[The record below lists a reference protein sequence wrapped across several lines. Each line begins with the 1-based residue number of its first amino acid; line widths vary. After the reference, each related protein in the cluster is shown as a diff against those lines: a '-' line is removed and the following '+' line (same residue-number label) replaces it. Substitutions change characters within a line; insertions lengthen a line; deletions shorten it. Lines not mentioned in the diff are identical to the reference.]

1 MSDDIPPPGYQAE
14 PAPPTAPKPTL
25 PQVLVTAAVLIGWL
39 VAVIGPMAGLAAV
52 APEDKLAIFSLV
64 TLVVGYWIGSSAGSA
79 AKDAKI
85 ERILGR

>member
-1 MSDDIPPPGYQAE
+1 MSDDIPPPGYQPE
-14 PAPPTAPKPTL
+14 PPPAAPKPTL
-25 PQVLVTAAVLIGWL
+25 PQVLVTAAVLGGWL
-39 VAVIGPMAGLAAV
+39 AAVIGPMAGLAQV